1 MSSRSRNK
9 GEVQTSLWHSGA
21 EIEEPYQPEVGRL
34 LSSCDGRGLSVKWDM
49 YEWSD
54 WGDIGAG
61 EEAGAGYS

>member
-21 EIEEPYQPEVGRL
+21 EREGPYHPDVGRL
-34 LSSCDGRGLSVKWDM
+34 VSSWEGRGLSDRWDM

-54 WGDIGAG
+54 WGDMGAG
-61 EEAGAGYS
+61 EDAEAG